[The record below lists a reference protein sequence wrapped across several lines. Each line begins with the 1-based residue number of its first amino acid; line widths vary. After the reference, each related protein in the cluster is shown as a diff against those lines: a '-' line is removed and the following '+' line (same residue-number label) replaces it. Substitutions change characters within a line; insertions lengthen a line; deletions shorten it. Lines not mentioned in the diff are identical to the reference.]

1 MLVWDKSLWIN
12 LAGVLPGQQEILHR
26 SGVSDPRVQR
36 WIYEGIYFG
45 FPLGQHQLPKTQW
58 KPAPNKSLSST
69 WRDRLCLQQLHLKN
83 KRCHSQL
90 HQICQDSELVC
101 FYMGYTT
108 AHLPCDLLR
117 LSNKGGRGKQQHQLP
132 QLQHGKSSRG
142 GCWRMARR
150 AGVHPLNLPRD
161 SRCCNL
167 LQAEKSS
174 KPRLSL
180 QCGQSTEG
188 AKPPGSHAPLQCL
201 QSCNGI
207 CCVCPCLCSFRLG
220 WRVQSASSRYF
231 HSHFHLE
238 CLLFPFVN
246 CCIPEVQRAE
256 NSSSKTWQSAI
267 EGKINY

>member
-12 LAGVLPGQQEILHR
+12 LAGVLPGRQEILHR

-83 KRCHSQL
+83 KRCHSRL

-174 KPRLSL
+174 KPQLSL
-180 QCGQSTEG
+180 QCGQARREQSLRGAMLHCSAFRAAMAFAVCAPACVASGLAGGCNLLLHAISTVIFTWSACCFLSWTAASLRYKG
-188 AKPPGSHAPLQCL
+188 QKTLLAKPGSQ
-201 QSCNGI
+201 Q
-207 CCVCPCLCSFRLG
+207 
-220 WRVQSASSRYF
+220 
-231 HSHFHLE
+231 
-238 CLLFPFVN
+238 
-246 CCIPEVQRAE
+246 
-256 NSSSKTWQSAI
+256 
-267 EGKINY
+267 